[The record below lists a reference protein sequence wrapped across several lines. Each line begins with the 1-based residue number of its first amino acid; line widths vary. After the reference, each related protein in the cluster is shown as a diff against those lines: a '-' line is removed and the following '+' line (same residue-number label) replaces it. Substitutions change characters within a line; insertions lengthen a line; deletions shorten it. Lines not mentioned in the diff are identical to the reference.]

1 MEENERKEEEIIIA
15 DTAPIISLLKIGRL
29 SLLQKLFGSIVI
41 PQSVFNELVCD
52 NRFKDE
58 GQQIRNASYISV
70 VELKNEQLVSLLRR
84 STGLDLGESEAILL
98 ADTYKYSLLL
108 IDEFRG
114 RQVAQQMGIKLMGT
128 VGILM
133 YAYSEQVLTKQE
145 IYDCIDIL
153 KVTARRI
160 SDKLFQQLIDYLNK

>member
-41 PQSVFNELVCD
+41 PQSVFNELVCG

-98 ADTYKYSLLL
+98 ADTYK
-108 IDEFRG
+108 
-114 RQVAQQMGIKLMGT
+114 
-128 VGILM
+128 
-133 YAYSEQVLTKQE
+133 
-145 IYDCIDIL
+145 
-153 KVTARRI
+153 
-160 SDKLFQQLIDYLNK
+160 